1 VDESALRS
9 ELEQLQRSPRQEVVW
24 REDFGRDGQERV
36 MALARSMGF
45 HAKSYGGGRARV
57 TCASKVPLPDEPP
70 HIPMHQPPAKLSP
83 KPTGP
88 AARLPRG
95 PRRAVRHAGVGR
107 LALRRRAGAPAG

>member
-1 VDESALRS
+1 MDESALRS

-36 MALARSMGF
+36 MALAGSMGF

-70 HIPMHQPPAKLSP
+70 TSPCTSLPPS
-83 KPTGP
+83 
-88 AARLPRG
+88 
-95 PRRAVRHAGVGR
+95 
-107 LALRRRAGAPAG
+107 